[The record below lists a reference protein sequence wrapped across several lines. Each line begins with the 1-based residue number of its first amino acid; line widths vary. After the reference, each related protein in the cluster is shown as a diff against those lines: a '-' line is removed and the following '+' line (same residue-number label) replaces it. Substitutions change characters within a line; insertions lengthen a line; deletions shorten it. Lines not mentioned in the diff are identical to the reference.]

1 VPQNLLEALS
11 PPLCCWIICWIFSRT
26 SSTCFFWNRN
36 KTFLKA
42 AGTFLPQH
50 RFRTHLINNMTFS
63 KQRFYYE
70 ADEATFMKLQ
80 TLSGKSFFTN
90 KDFQNIIT
98 LLIGKIYETNKGKRL

>member
-11 PPLCCWIICWIFSRT
+11 PPLMLLDYLLD
-26 SSTCFFWNRN
+26 FFPHQQHQFFLEQEQN
-36 KTFLKA
+36 FLKSSRN
-42 AGTFLPQH
+42 FLPQQ
-50 RFRTHLINNMTFS
+50 RLKTYLITNMTYS

-70 ADEATFMKLQ
+70 ADEATFIKLQ

-98 LLIGKIYETNKGKRL
+98 SLIGKIYETNKGKRL

>member
-1 VPQNLLEALS
+1 
-11 PPLCCWIICWIFSRT
+11 
-26 SSTCFFWNRN
+26 
-36 KTFLKA
+36 
-42 AGTFLPQH
+42 
-50 RFRTHLINNMTFS
+50 MTYR

-98 LLIGKIYETNKGKRL
+98 SLLGKIYETNKGKRL